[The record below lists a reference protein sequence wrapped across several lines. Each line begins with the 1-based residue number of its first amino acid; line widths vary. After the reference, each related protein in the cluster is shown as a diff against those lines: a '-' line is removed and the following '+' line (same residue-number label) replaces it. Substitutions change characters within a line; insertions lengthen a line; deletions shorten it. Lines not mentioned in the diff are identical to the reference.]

1 MIAAGEYLTACYP
14 VFGQLFAQYGHAPSK
29 LERIEKEKEI
39 SIAHV
44 GKYASMQVSRA
55 VVMYEE
61 MGMTDKE
68 IIAALKSKQTEMP
81 KRLAKQAFDC
91 AYLYRD
97 YIHQAGHVPR
107 DPLDLYEFE
116 LSGKFRAPKAR
127 KMTDR
132 EIELR
137 GRKYSRK
144 KLMEAAIFLDNEERK
159 KYEESDE
166 YVAYAQQR
174 AHGVPHCLAKAWTK
188 MNKAH

>member
-1 MIAAGEYLTACYP
+1 
-14 VFGQLFAQYGHAPSK
+14 
-29 LERIEKEKEI
+29 
-39 SIAHV
+39 
-44 GKYASMQVSRA
+44 MQVSRA

-166 YVAYAQQR
+166 YVAWAQQR
-174 AHGVPHCLAKAWTK
+174 AHGVPNCIVNLEAKVAAK
-188 MNKAH
+188 LRKAH